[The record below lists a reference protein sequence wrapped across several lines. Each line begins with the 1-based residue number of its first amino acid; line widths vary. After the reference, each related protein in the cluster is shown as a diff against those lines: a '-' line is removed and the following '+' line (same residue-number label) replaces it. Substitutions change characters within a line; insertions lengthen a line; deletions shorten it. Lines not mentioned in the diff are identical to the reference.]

1 MLSIVCRCK
10 CAASGASSV
19 GPTMRRRETVE
30 RRRRQNSFT
39 FSGGDYHHGG
49 GAGRKQRTYSRT
61 RAPQLSPRY
70 QLLNTLASSAPPSD
84 SQPMSAVLHFQTLP
98 AGELHRPGS
107 PYTTPTSTAAASTR
121 HPILQSTAVL
131 TLIVVASLSLIVG
144 AIYLLIYFKSIKP
157 MSARSRNYMQ
167 AAVAGASGGGG
178 GGGGGKM
185 ADDDGGRTR
194 STHPFFRR
202 S

>member
-98 AGELHRPGS
+98 AGNDETLDGRHQML
-107 PYTTPTSTAAASTR
+107 STVLQFQTLPAGDDETLDGRHQMLSTVHGPRVPDPASWQR
-121 HPILQSTAVL
+121 
-131 TLIVVASLSLIVG
+131 
-144 AIYLLIYFKSIKP
+144 
-157 MSARSRNYMQ
+157 
-167 AAVAGASGGGG
+167 
-178 GGGGGKM
+178 
-185 ADDDGGRTR
+185 
-194 STHPFFRR
+194 
-202 S
+202 